1 MPWLPERPRTSP
13 RLESSAGANVSVAA
27 LSGEP
32 SLPPLSVIPQSDKMI
47 EGLQM
52 RQVQLEEKLSALR
65 AQERELIELESS
77 QPRAAS
83 CDGSLLA
90 GQSIAA
96 QWLSEQDQDALSRDQ
111 ARRQRQEG
119 RLRVGKMPQ
128 APTRSSRD
136 NLRETLRVVRAR
148 ERHIA
153 NEKAVLETQVLN
165 STRPATSLDIRPLL
179 TPSASLPA
187 L

>member
-1 MPWLPERPRTSP
+1 
-13 RLESSAGANVSVAA
+13 
-27 LSGEP
+27 
-32 SLPPLSVIPQSDKMI
+32 
-47 EGLQM
+47 M

-65 AQERELIELESS
+65 AQERELVELESS

-96 QWLSEQDQDALSRDQ
+96 QWLSAEDQGALARDQ
-111 ARRQRQEG
+111 ARRQRQEE

-128 APTRSSRD
+128 ALPRSSRD

-148 ERHIA
+148 ERNVA
-153 NEKAVLETQVLN
+153 NEKALLETQVLN
-165 STRPATSLDIRPLL
+165 STRPATSVDIRPLL
-179 TPSASLPA
+179 TPSASLPTLA
-187 L
+187 REDVASRSRSACSRQTT